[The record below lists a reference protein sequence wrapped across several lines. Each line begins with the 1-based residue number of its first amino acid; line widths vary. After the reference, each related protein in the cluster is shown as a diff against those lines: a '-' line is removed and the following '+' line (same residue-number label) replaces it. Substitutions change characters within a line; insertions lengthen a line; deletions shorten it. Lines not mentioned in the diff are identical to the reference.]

1 MMTSPFSARA
11 SSRASTGGH
20 HGRYQC
26 HDVHL
31 FCSGIIARLDGVRT
45 VGGDYATAFESYL
58 LNAEGTALRFPTDD
72 EFSRAIALRD
82 AADWDAATP
91 IGRALAAG
99 ESVPLVWAYPSVDER
114 TRAIYRASR

>member
-1 MMTSPFSARA
+1 M
-11 SSRASTGGH
+11 
-20 HGRYQC
+20 
-26 HDVHL
+26 
-31 FCSGIIARLDGVRT
+31 RT